1 MVDQISSIRK
11 ALDSIPST
19 TNKLERTEEVLA
31 TATGSTIKYLKA
43 LELNIGELSGRHSYK
58 GSTEV
63 CK

>member
-1 MVDQISSIRK
+1 MVDQVSSIHK

-31 TATGSTIKYLKA
+31 TEGFGNNLGNYLGATIT
-43 LELNIGELSGRHSYK
+43 K